1 MWLPLPDPR
10 SMSPVADHQEC
21 VNPVDHLMVLHL
33 WPHDFDR
40 PAPKRRKSRPSK
52 CQLCKSP
59 RCFHLRLSSASF
71 HEGEFEG
78 VVD

>member
-52 CQLCKSP
+52 CQLCKESS
-59 RCFHLRLSSASF
+59 LLSSA
-71 HEGEFEG
+71 
-78 VVD
+78 VVFSKFP